1 MSSQALPQPATRP
14 AVTTIIEPTKS
25 WAQLR
30 LGEVWRARELIYF
43 LIWRDIKVRYKQ
55 TAIGAGWAVLQP
67 LITVVIFS
75 LLLGRYAHLPTG
87 GISYP
92 IFVFAGLLPWVYFAY
107 SITQSGKSLVD
118 NEKLVTRLYFPRLAL
133 PIATTFTGIP
143 DFLVGCGVFA
153 VMMAIFGVA
162 PTWHVV
168 FMPVFFL
175 LAVVTALGVGLW
187 LSGLNVRYR
196 DIKYVLPF
204 LTQIWMFASPVV
216 YSGEVVTGSFGL
228 FGFRIDKATV
238 YSLNPMSGVINGFRW
253 SLLKF
258 KAPACLRETH
268 VQCLKDIAAYHA
280 NARPPSTGVLAASTA
295 VAVFLLVSGVFYFKH
310 MDKSSADVI

>member
-1 MSSQALPQPATRP
+1 MSSQALPSPARP
-14 AVTTIIEPTKS
+14 AIKTVIEPTRS
-25 WAQLR
+25 WAKLR

-67 LITVVIFS
+67 LITVLIFS
-75 LLLGRYAHLPTG
+75 LLLGKYAHLPTG

-153 VMMAIFGVA
+153 AMMLIFGVA
-162 PTWHVV
+162 PTWHIL
-168 FMPVFFL
+168 FMPLFFL

-196 DIKYVLPF
+196 DVKYVLPF

-216 YSGEVVTGSFGL
+216 YSGHVISGSFRFLGVQL
-228 FGFRIDKATV
+228 DKATL

-258 KAPACLRETH
+258 KPPTCVRESH
-268 VQCLKDIAAYHA
+268 AQCMKDLAAYHA
-280 NARPPSTGVLAASTA
+280 NATAPSAGILVASTC
-295 VAVFLLVSGVFYFKH
+295 VALFLLVTGLFYFKH

>member
-1 MSSQALPQPATRP
+1 MSPQALSGA
-14 AVTTIIEPTKS
+14 AVQAASTTVIEPTSS
-25 WAQLR
+25 WTDLR
-30 LGEVWRARELIYF
+30 LGELWRARELVYF
-43 LIWRDIKVRYKQ
+43 LTWRDIKVRYKQ

-87 GISYP
+87 GVSYP
-92 IFVFAGLLPWVYFAY
+92 IFIFAGLLPWVYFAY

-118 NEKLVTRLYFPRLAL
+118 NEKLVTRLYFPRLTL

-143 DFLVGCGVFA
+143 DFVVGCGVFA

-162 PTWHVV
+162 PTWRIL
-168 FMPVFFL
+168 FMPLFL
-175 LAVVTALGVGLW
+175 ALAIVTALGVGLW

-196 DIKYVLPF
+196 DVKYVLPF

-216 YSGEVVTGSFGL
+216 YSGHVIAGKFSLLGW
-228 FGFRIDKATV
+228 RIDKATL

-253 SLLKF
+253 SLLSF
-258 KAPACLRETH
+258 KPPSCLSLSRAR
-268 VQCLKDIAAYHA
+268 CLKDLAAYHA
-280 NARPPSTGVLAASTA
+280 NASAPAAGVLAPSVA
-295 VAVFLLVSGVFYFKH
+295 VAIFLVITGVFYFKR
-310 MDKSSADVI
+310 MDRSAADVI